1 MSLTLVSTYPPHPTN
16 VRAQSTKLGASPQG
30 DKILYAQGR
39 TVVLRDMHD
48 PTQSVLY
55 AQHTHPVTVARMS
68 PSGFYV
74 ASGDSSGKVRI
85 WDVAGMDQVLKLE
98 VAALG
103 GRIHDLVW
111 DGESK
116 RVLVV
121 GEGRE
126 KYAHAFHID
135 TGSSVGELH
144 GHSKPVNAVAV
155 RLQRPFKAV
164 TGSDDGTVLFYTGV
178 PFKYARTLSTHTRFV
193 QDVQFSPNGATF
205 ASAGADGRLFL
216 YDGTTGDVQGEF
228 SNPAHHGTIFAIAYS
243 PDSACVASASADGT
257 VRIWDVARRALLSEW
272 RSDEPDKVHVQQVGL
287 VWTKE
292 SLVSLSF
299 SGVLNVLLPEE
310 TIQVKATL
318 FGPGSG
324 LLRLAA
330 LPSSGHSWA
339 GACHDGHV
347 YLYSARGVERV
358 PRDEKLSGPLAM
370 CAGSDASLVV
380 ASLDDAVRT
389 VRGHTLS
396 EPTPT
401 TGQPRSMHV
410 GPAHTYVLTEQ
421 GVDVIVPETPRP
433 VHHSLASLALT
444 SVTALDATNDGSL
457 VALGTEAGQVHLF
470 SVSSDGSWV
479 QKGTLQGGRSA
490 ISAMA
495 FSPSD
500 KLLAVGEGSGK
511 ILVYDVPSQSLH
523 LSHWVFHTARVH
535 SIAWSPDGQY
545 AVSASLDT
553 HIYVWSVERPM
564 KHTAYKNAHANGAYG
579 AVWLDAHTIASAGAD
594 GAVRQFTWSPS
605 GRT

>member
-1 MSLTLVSTYPPHPTN
+1 MSLTLAATYPPNPAN

-30 DKILYAQGR
+30 DRILYTQGR
-39 TVVLRDMHD
+39 TVVLRDLHNVAK
-48 PTQSVLY
+48 TVLY

-74 ASGDSSGKVRI
+74 ASGDTSGKVRI
-85 WDVAGMDQVLKLE
+85 WDVAGTEQVLKLE

-155 RLQRPFKAV
+155 RAQRPFKAV

-178 PFKYARTLSTHTRFV
+178 PFKYARTLSTHSRFV
-193 QDVQFSPNGATF
+193 QDVAYAPNGATF

-216 YDGTTGDVQGEF
+216 YDGVSGDVQGEF
-228 SNPAHHGTIFAIAYS
+228 ASGAHQGTIFALCYS
-243 PDSACVASASADGT
+243 PDSACLASAGADGA
-257 VRIWDVARRALLSEW
+257 VRVWDVARRTLLSEW
-272 RSDEPDKVHVQQVGL
+272 RSDESDKVHAQQVGL
-287 VWTKE
+287 IWARE
-292 SLVSLSF
+292 NLVSLSF
-299 SGVLNVLLPEE
+299 SGVLTVLNPSE
-310 TIQVKATL
+310 TIQVVSTL
-318 FGPGSG
+318 VGPCLG
-324 LLRLAA
+324 LTSLVA
-330 LPSSGHSWA
+330 LPGRAPMLATAS
-339 GACHDGHV
+339 HDGHV
-347 YLYSARGVERV
+347 YLYDASGVERV
-358 PRDEKLSGPLAM
+358 PREEHLPGLLAM
-370 CAGSDASLVV
+370 SAGPDASLVV

-389 VRGHTLS
+389 VQGAKVS
-396 EPTPT
+396 EPTST

-410 GPAHTYVLTEQ
+410 GATHTYVLTEQ
-421 GVDVIVPETPRP
+421 GVDVVRSSAA
-433 VHHSLASLALT
+433 HHSLASLGITGA
-444 SVTALDATNDGSL
+444 TAITATDDGRL
-457 VALGTEAGQVHLF
+457 VALGTEAGPVHLF
-470 SVSSDGSWV
+470 AAPASGAWTH
-479 QKGTLQGGRSA
+479 QGTLSSGRSA

-495 FSPSD
+495 FSPD
-500 KLLAVGEGSGK
+500 GALLAVGEGNGK
-511 ILVYDVPSQSLH
+511 ILVYNVSTQTLQ

-535 SIAWSPDGQY
+535 SIAWSADSKY

-553 HIYVWSVERPM
+553 HIYVWSVEQPM

-579 AVWLDAHTIASAGAD
+579 AVWLDERTIASGGAD
-594 GAVRQFTWSPS
+594 GAVRQFTWAPAQP
-605 GRT
+605 